1 MQIFA
6 APAGLLAINTV
17 DPQERLARIAVL
29 ASLIED
35 FSIEP
40 VYAGDAFL
48 GIRDA
53 LPPIRAEVAIA

>member
-6 APAGLLAINTV
+6 APAALLAINTV
-17 DPQERLARIAVL
+17 DPQERLARTVL

-48 GIRDA
+48 GSWR
-53 LPPIRAEVAIA
+53 RT